1 MLYTYDGWI
10 DVSYL
15 SGEVKD
21 PRRHLSRGLGYGVAG
36 VTLLYVIVNVALLR
50 VMPLDAMRAAPTT
63 VATDVARVLFGPT
76 GGSLLHGLIILS
88 IFGAMGGLI
97 MTLPR
102 LYYAAAAE
110 YADETTGAPR
120 AIFRALSVLTPRSA
134 VPAAALLLSA
144 AAATVALVFF
154 GTFSR
159 IVNFFVVPL
168 QLNNILL
175 VAAVFRLRRSGP
187 GEPGYRAPGYPVLPL
202 VYIAVIG
209 FFLVSAI
216 VFRPYRDADG
226 RRPDDDRGARVLA
239 DVPEAPVRNGYGVPN
254 AYGTLARVLMHR
266 PGPELDFVT
275 EKTIDE
281 FHFARSVD
289 RARFVAD
296 YDAMLD
302 RFRAHGVEPLLVADV
317 LSSDRDALSYMA
329 RRPNM
334 TYTRDLAVVLATGA
348 VLMSPWQKGRQGDQ
362 EMMARAFRRLGIPI
376 LAAIEAPGYLEGGGV
391 TMIGDDTLV
400 ASLCDRATPQGL
412 RTLREAGFG
421 AGATYSSRCPSPPG
435 TSTSTASSWCSTSGS
450 ASSTRSRSR
459 RSPAGSTNGDRPIRG
474 T

>member
-21 PRRHLSRGLGYGVAG
+21 PQRHLSRGLGYGVAG

-63 VATDVARVLFGPT
+63 VATDVARALFGPT

-110 YADETTGAPR
+110 YADDTTGAPR
-120 AIFRALSVLTPRSA
+120 AIFRALSMVTPRSA

-187 GEPGYRAPGYPVLPL
+187 GEPGYRAPGYPALPL

-216 VFRPYRDADG
+216 VFRPYETLTGVALTMTAAPASWLMF
-226 RRPDDDRGARVLA
+226 RRPR
-239 DVPEAPVRNGYGVPN
+239 
-254 AYGTLARVLMHR
+254 
-266 PGPELDFVT
+266 
-275 EKTIDE
+275 
-281 FHFARSVD
+281 
-289 RARFVAD
+289 
-296 YDAMLD
+296 
-302 RFRAHGVEPLLVADV
+302 
-317 LSSDRDALSYMA
+317 
-329 RRPNM
+329 
-334 TYTRDLAVVLATGA
+334 
-348 VLMSPWQKGRQGDQ
+348 
-362 EMMARAFRRLGIPI
+362 
-376 LAAIEAPGYLEGGGV
+376 
-391 TMIGDDTLV
+391 
-400 ASLCDRATPQGL
+400 
-412 RTLREAGFG
+412 
-421 AGATYSSRCPSPPG
+421 
-435 TSTSTASSWCSTSGS
+435 
-450 ASSTRSRSR
+450 
-459 RSPAGSTNGDRPIRG
+459 
-474 T
+474 

>member
-1 MLYTYDGWI
+1 MTATNLRRDLGLWAVAGVVAGDMLGSGIFFTPGELAAVALAPWHVYLLWALAGGITLCGALTLAELASRWPRAGAPFHIIRESFGPFLAFATIWMQVWVAGPGSIAGVAVAFGEFVARTGPPFDRWSAPAWGAAAIAFFVAVNLLGVRWGGRTQIALTTAKVAGLLALVAGSLWLTDAGSQRLSSASGGVGPARALGDFIRVVGLGIGAVLYTYDGWI

-63 VATDVARVLFGPT
+63 VATDVARALFGPT

-216 VFRPYRDADG
+216 VFRPYETLTGVALTMTAAPAYWLMF
-226 RRPDDDRGARVLA
+226 RRPR
-239 DVPEAPVRNGYGVPN
+239 
-254 AYGTLARVLMHR
+254 
-266 PGPELDFVT
+266 
-275 EKTIDE
+275 
-281 FHFARSVD
+281 
-289 RARFVAD
+289 
-296 YDAMLD
+296 
-302 RFRAHGVEPLLVADV
+302 
-317 LSSDRDALSYMA
+317 
-329 RRPNM
+329 
-334 TYTRDLAVVLATGA
+334 
-348 VLMSPWQKGRQGDQ
+348 
-362 EMMARAFRRLGIPI
+362 
-376 LAAIEAPGYLEGGGV
+376 
-391 TMIGDDTLV
+391 
-400 ASLCDRATPQGL
+400 
-412 RTLREAGFG
+412 
-421 AGATYSSRCPSPPG
+421 
-435 TSTSTASSWCSTSGS
+435 
-450 ASSTRSRSR
+450 
-459 RSPAGSTNGDRPIRG
+459 
-474 T
+474 